1 MFLRPLIPI
10 LLSFVGGILLSD
22 TALHEG
28 YGVGLGLFF
37 IVLVFLLLLF
47 FLPLTF
53 RLWGLIALF
62 LSAGMFLEYHS
73 RPRSDLDLLAEQR
86 AEVTIMG
93 TVLEPWSQS
102 GKMGRVVVKVESM
115 LGSWGERGR
124 GEKIMVT
131 VFRPAEEVFPGQ
143 RILFPAK
150 LRPFQNFNN
159 PGRYDYERTMRLNG
173 FACAAS
179 VSEGRRIVPMGR
191 GHLGFPFDELE
202 VFRSPIRSLLRERL
216 PPDEAA
222 LFQALI
228 LGEKQGINLQ
238 LREPFS
244 KAGLGHVLAV
254 SGLHVA
260 LVAWFAF
267 TICVSLLSL
276 SYRLAL
282 RVEIRKIAA
291 AVTCIPV
298 LGYACLAGFEVSC
311 QRAMIMVLAFLCSM
325 ILGKEKEMW
334 STFALAGLVVLALD
348 PSALF
353 SISFQLSFCAVAGI
367 LWLGPPLRRMLRFPA
382 RGEKGKQKLT
392 TRFYLYFADLAAVT
406 LSATIFLLPLT
417 SFYFH
422 RLSLMVIPANL
433 TVLPV
438 LGLLVLPLGLCAAV
452 SLPLSGSLAV
462 ILLKAAAWGLERMM
476 DYVKYWSSWS
486 WSEAWVITPNG
497 PEVLLLY
504 ALMFSLYFAKR
515 TAWARVALIV
525 VLLLF
530 AGDGFY
536 WIQRNLYNPYL
547 RVTYLDVGQ
556 GNAALVQFPGKER
569 MLIDGGGFP
578 GSQFDV
584 GRMIVGPFLLRSKI
598 TRIDYLVLTHPQS
611 DHMDGLCFIAAH
623 FKPKEFWHNGE
634 RAETAAYRKLMG
646 ILRSRKVPIVS
657 PMNWKGERLMEG
669 VKVAMLHPRKDDEE
683 SSLKTNDR
691 SLVLKLSYKDRS
703 FLFPGDLEK
712 AGEEKVILRSG
723 ADLESDVLLAPHH
736 GSGSS
741 SSWPFLKRVRPRVCV
756 ISAGVGNVFH
766 FPNLQVLE
774 RLESLGC
781 RTFRTDRAGAVEV
794 VVGPKGG
801 EVRSY
806 LVRKEK
812 GPEPLGP
819 FLF

>member
-1 MFLRPLIPI
+1 MFRRPLIPI

-22 TALHEG
+22 TALDKG

-37 IVLVFLLLLF
+37 ILLAFLLLLF
-47 FLPLTF
+47 FLPVTL
-53 RLWGLIALF
+53 RSWGLIALF
-62 LSAGMFLEYHS
+62 LSAGVFLEYHS
-73 RPRSDLDLLAEQR
+73 RPLSDLDLLAQQR
-86 AEVTIMG
+86 ANVTILG
-93 TVLEPWSQS
+93 TVLEPSSQ
-102 GKMGRVVVKVESM
+102 GGNVGRVVVRVES
-115 LGSWGERGR
+115 LFGSWGERGG
-124 GEKIMVT
+124 GEKLMVT

-150 LRPFQNFNN
+150 LRPFRNFNN

-191 GHLGFPFDELE
+191 GRLGFPFDQIERL
-202 VFRSPIRSLLRERL
+202 RSPIRSLLKERL

-222 LFQALI
+222 LLQALI
-228 LGEKQGINLQ
+228 LGEKQGIDLR

-244 KAGLGHVLAV
+244 RAGLAHVLAV

-267 TICVSLLSL
+267 AICVGLLSL

-282 RVEIRKIAA
+282 SVEVRKIAA
-291 AVTCIPV
+291 AATCVPV
-298 LGYACLAGFEVSC
+298 VGYACLTGFEVSC
-311 QRAMIMVLAFLCSM
+311 QRAMIMVLAFLCSI
-325 ILGKEKEMW
+325 ILGKEKEWW
-334 STFALAGLVVLALD
+334 STFALAGLVVLAID

-367 LWLGPPLRRMLRFPA
+367 LWLGPPLRRILRFPA
-382 RGEKGKQKLT
+382 RGEKGKQKVT

-422 RLSLMVIPANL
+422 RLSLMVVPANL

-438 LGLLVLPLGLCAAV
+438 LGLLVLPLGLCAVV

-462 ILLKAAAWGLERMM
+462 IFLKGAAWSLERMM
-476 DYVKYWSSWS
+476 DYVSYWSSWS
-486 WSEAWVITPNG
+486 WSEAWVITPNV

-504 ALMFSLYFAKR
+504 ALMFSLFFAVR
-515 TAWARVALIV
+515 SARARAGLIV
-525 VLLLF
+525 VLLLL
-530 AGDGFY
+530 AGDSFY
-536 WIQRNLYNPYL
+536 WIQRNFYSPYL

-556 GNAALVQFPGKER
+556 GNAALVQFPGNVR
-569 MLIDGGGFP
+569 MLIDGGGFS
-578 GSQFDV
+578 GGQFDV
-584 GRMIVGPFLLRSKI
+584 GRMVVAPFLLRSKI
-598 TRIDYLVLTHPQS
+598 TRIDYLVLTHPES

-623 FKPKEFWHNGE
+623 FKPKEFWHNGQ
-634 RAETAAYRKLMG
+634 RAETNTYRRLMG
-646 ILRSRKVPIVS
+646 ILRSRKVPMVS
-657 PMNWKGERLMEG
+657 PTNWKGERLMEG
-669 VKVAMLHPRKDDEE
+669 VKVAMLHPRKGEEE
-683 SSLKTNDR
+683 SGLKTNDR

-712 AGEEKVILRSG
+712 AGEEEVVLG
-723 ADLESDVLLAPHH
+723 AGPDLESDVLLAPHH
-736 GSGSS
+736 GSRSS
-741 SSWPFLKRVRPRVCV
+741 STWPFLKRVRPRVCV
-756 ISAGVGNVFH
+756 ISAGEGNAFL
-766 FPNLQVLE
+766 FPNPEVLK

-781 RTFRTDRAGAVEV
+781 RIFRTDQAGAVEV
-794 VVGPKGG
+794 VVGPNGG
-801 EVRSY
+801 DVRPY
-806 LVRKEK
+806 MERKEK
-812 GPEPLGP
+812 GTKSPGP